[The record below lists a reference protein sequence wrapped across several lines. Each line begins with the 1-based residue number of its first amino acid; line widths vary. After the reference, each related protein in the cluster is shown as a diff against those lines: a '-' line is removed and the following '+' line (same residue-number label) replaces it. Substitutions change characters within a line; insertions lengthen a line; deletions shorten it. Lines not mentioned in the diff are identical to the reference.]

1 MFGEE
6 GSIQNDHRRLE
17 QPGSINM
24 VKMLRAERV
33 SMDKEHNHR
42 GYSVAKLGTIGE
54 TIEIVELIIIQS
66 ICVNKSI
73 LKLVND

>member
-1 MFGEE
+1 
-6 GSIQNDHRRLE
+6 
-17 QPGSINM
+17 M

-42 GYSVAKLGTIGE
+42 GYSVAKVGTIGE